1 MPQANEADRRAVEL
15 TLQTPGWNIIVG
27 IARARIEAAKAAAL
41 ANTDESQFLA
51 LYRKAHATHAA
62 LIEFL
67 HEVLQEAD
75 SEPSPQES
83 E

>member
-1 MPQANEADRRAVEL
+1 MPQVNDADRRAVEL

-27 IARARIEAAKAAAL
+27 IAGDRIEAASAAAL
-41 ANTDESQFLA
+41 ANTDESKFLD

-67 HEVLQEAD
+67 HEVLQEAE
-75 SEPSPQES
+75 SEPQES